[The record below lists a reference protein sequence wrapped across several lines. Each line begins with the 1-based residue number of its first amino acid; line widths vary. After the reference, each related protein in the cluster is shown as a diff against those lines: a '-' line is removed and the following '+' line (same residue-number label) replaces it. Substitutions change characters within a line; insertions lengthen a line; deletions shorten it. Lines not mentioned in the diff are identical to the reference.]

1 MAVREISEDKKK
13 ADDGRISVNRRE
25 GAVSL
30 KRIGLQMCG
39 RRQFQTAS

>member
-25 GAVSL
+25 FLALV
-30 KRIGLQMCG
+30 
-39 RRQFQTAS
+39 FASASAAALSGELARH